1 MPNNYN
7 KKRKSVE
14 DHQNTRPFKGF
25 FDDSDVEK
33 ENVEYSTE
41 EEEIYPPFIER
52 YVAPYTS
59 IQYFGKNGEVTS
71 IERIYRNGERTIV
84 DYETKGEDKTP
95 EEAVDYGDEE
105 YGNDDYLENVA
116 EADVE
121 EAIVC
126 SNNKKKQN
134 KLFCAWR
141 NVMPELVKAYI
152 SFLGSSPRDPV
163 TCACP
168 SSEIRFKKLN
178 LFSWDVV
185 QEEQAFEY
193 CGRCSTLPVALV
205 KAGMFPLSPENPLG
219 AVHFAL
225 CEVLLRSRNVYAAS
239 GEKIAE
245 FMSLQHSNSK
255 KHLSAENCSN
265 TIILFNKMVELAES
279 EVMDM
284 ENVSSSNPEDK
295 QFLMANGNFHLKGR
309 KPLKESLVL
318 DFVPGS
324 KKFDDL

>member
-1 MPNNYN
+1 MLNTPPK
-7 KKRKSVE
+7 KKRSILLLLK
-14 DHQNTRPFKGF
+14 DI
-25 FDDSDVEK
+25 
-33 ENVEYSTE
+33 
-41 EEEIYPPFIER
+41 IYC
-52 YVAPYTS
+52 
-59 IQYFGKNGEVTS
+59 
-71 IERIYRNGERTIV
+71 NGERTIV
-84 DYETKGEDKTP
+84 NYETKGEDKTP
-95 EEAVDYGDEE
+95 EEANDYGDEE
-105 YGNDDYLENVA
+105 YGNDDYPENVA

-121 EAIVC
+121 EAIVR

-141 NVMPELVKAYI
+141 AVMPELVKAYI
-152 SFLGSSPRDPV
+152 SFLGSSPRDTV

-168 SSEIRFKKLN
+168 SFETRFKKLN

-193 CGRCSTLPVALV
+193 CGRCFTLPVALV

-225 CEVLLRSRNVYAAS
+225 CEVLLRPRNVYAAS

-265 TIILFNKMVELAES
+265 TIILFNKMFELAEN
-279 EVMDM
+279 EVLDM
-284 ENVSSSNPEDK
+284 ENVCAACPKVSSSNPEDK
-295 QFLMANGNFHLKGR
+295 QFLMADGNFLLKGR
-309 KPLKESLVL
+309 KSLEEDSVL
-318 DFVPGS
+318 DFVPES
-324 KKFDDL
+324 KKFDNLWLKEEYIAEFENKAGHV